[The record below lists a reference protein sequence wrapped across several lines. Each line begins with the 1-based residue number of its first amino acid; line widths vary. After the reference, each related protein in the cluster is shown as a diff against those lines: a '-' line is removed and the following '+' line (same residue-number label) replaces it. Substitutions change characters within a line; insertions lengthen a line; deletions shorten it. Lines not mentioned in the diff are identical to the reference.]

1 MSMFLPDGPSQG
13 QAQPGVASITP
24 ASPETTSADIALMQ
38 RVLSAASRNPNLI
51 PADFMAYVLDWIQT
65 QRLQIPLGQVPGY
78 SQFVNNAIANATF
91 LSGARVHN
99 STTQSVPNTGAWTLM
114 SFDTEDL
121 DTGSFHDPSTNPSRF
136 TAPQTGMYLLSFS
149 YLYVTPGGYNVG
161 IRFRKNGST
170 VLGEYETTDAAVS
183 ISFTCM
189 TYLTANDYVEVL
201 VEQQS
206 STNPLD
212 VDVITDVSP
221 YFSIARQG

>member
-1 MSMFLPDGPSQG
+1 MFLPDGVA
-13 QAQPGVASITP
+13 QAQSSFSASDANAP
-24 ASPETTSADIALMQ
+24 SSPQASQADIALMQ
-38 RVLSAASRNPNLI
+38 RVLAAASQNPNLI
-51 PADFMAYVLDWIQT
+51 PADFMSYVLDWIQT
-65 QRLQIPLGQVPGY
+65 QRLEIPIGQVPGY

-99 STTQSVPNTGAWTLM
+99 STTQPVANTGTWTVL

-121 DTGSFHDPSTNPSRF
+121 DTGTYHDPSVNPSRL
-136 TAPQTGMYLLSFS
+136 TAPSTGMYLLAFN
-149 YLYVTPGGYNVG
+149 YLYVIPGTYNVG

-170 VLGEYETTDAAVS
+170 VLGEYETSDAAVS
-183 ISFTCM
+183 ISFTVM
-189 TYLTANDYVEVL
+189 TYLTTGDYVEVL

-206 STNPLD
+206 STNPLA